1 MRKLKCTVVI
11 WFLALL
17 HSRIY
22 PSKIVVVRLSE
33 IEHLL
38 LFHGFATSNK
48 DVFSDLHF
56 EKFEAISQNKM
67 P

>member
-1 MRKLKCTVVI
+1 M

-17 HSRIY
+17 HSRMY
-22 PSKIVVVRLSE
+22 PSKIVIVRLSE

-38 LFHGFATSNK
+38 LFLGFATSNK

-56 EKFEAISQNKM
+56 EKLEAISQNKM
-67 P
+67 L